1 MPARG
6 YPDRRRHRVNFNVD
20 DYYIHSG
27 DGGHGALSPV
37 PEGLRKDLKGGW
49 TMIYLTVG
57 LVAFLFVYLFL
68 ALIRPEWF

>member
-1 MPARG
+1 MPAWGFPGR
-6 YPDRRRHRVNFNVD
+6 RRRHVHFNVD
-20 DYYIHSG
+20 DYNLDPG

-37 PEGLRKDLKGGW
+37 PDGLRKDLKGGW